1 MSAQTIYNR
10 LRGHGMTAAGA
21 CAMLGNMQAE
31 SGLKSNIVQRGMQ
44 SLSDEEYT
52 RRVDAYPTSEDTF
65 IHDAVGYGLC
75 QWTYW
80 SRKKALVEYAH
91 DIGKSVGDE
100 EMQVDFCIGELKAS
114 YANLW
119 SFLCTTEDTYEATSR
134 ICAEYERPAVNNI
147 DTRYKFAMQF
157 YDQFANT
164 NNSEPEKETQEE
176 VKTCTVE
183 LPVLKYGATSNSV
196 WLAQILLNKNECNVK
211 WTDGVFG
218 NNTLEKVKEFQ
229 HKKGIDADGIIGK
242 ITWAALF
249 SF

>member
-1 MSAQTIYNR
+1 MSAKTIYDR
-10 LRGHGMTAAGA
+10 LRSHGMTVAGA

-31 SGLKSNIVQRGMQ
+31 SGLKANIAQRGMTT
-44 SLSDEEYT
+44 LTDDEYT
-52 RRVDAYPTSEDTF
+52 RQADSYTISQNKF

-100 EMQVDFCIGELKAS
+100 EMQVDFCIGELKADFPG
-114 YANLW
+114 LW
-119 SFLCTTEDTYEATSR
+119 NYLCMTEDTYEATSR

-157 YDQFANT
+157 YDQLANE

-176 VKTCTVE
+176 VKTCTVK
-183 LPVLKYGATSNSV
+183 LPVLKCGAIGNSV
-196 WLAQILLNKNECNVK
+196 WLAQILLNKHEFYVK
-211 WTDGVFG
+211 WTDGIFG
-218 NNTLEKVKEFQ
+218 GNTLEKVKEFQ
-229 HKKGIDADGIIGK
+229 HKKGIDADGIIGE